1 MNIERAYSRA
11 RWEQDIGYCRAIRA
25 GNHIYVSGSTQL
37 TDDGRVY
44 RPGDGFAQAQRCCE
58 IINKAL
64 ADLGAWMEH
73 VVRTR
78 MFVTDISHW
87 ADFGRAHRQAFGA
100 HPPVTTMVQV
110 TNLIDP
116 DMMIE
121 IEAEAILPAANDT

>member
-1 MNIERAYSRA
+1 MKIERTYSGA
-11 RWEQDIGYCRAIRA
+11 PWEQDIGYCQAIRA
-25 GNHIYVSGSTQL
+25 GNHIYVSGSTPL
-37 TDDGRVY
+37 TDDSHVY

-58 IINKAL
+58 IISRAL
-64 ADLGAWMEH
+64 ADLGAGMNQ

-87 ADFGRAHRQAFGA
+87 ADFGRAHGEAFGA
-100 HPPVTTMVQV
+100 HPPATTMVQV
-110 TNLIDP
+110 ATLIDP

>member
-1 MNIERAYSRA
+1 MKIERPYSGA
-11 RWEQDIGYCRAIRA
+11 AWEQKIGYCRAIRA
-25 GNHIYVSGSTQL
+25 GNHIYVSGTTPL
-37 TDDGRVY
+37 ADDGRVY

-64 ADLGAWMEH
+64 ADLGAGMEH

-87 ADFGRAHRQAFGA
+87 ADFGRAHCEAFGA

-110 TNLIDP
+110 ATLIDP